1 MSKKD
6 IASYNY
12 EELTE
17 EMNRIGTKSFRGETD
32 LFLAPSETGGFF

>member
-17 EMNRIGTKSFRGETD
+17 EMNRIEYKVFPRETD
-32 LFLAPSETGGFF
+32 LFLAARKTGGFF